1 MDMCGGGTVN
11 RLVEGWLR
19 WSYQAIV
26 KEADLR
32 RFIDVGREDM
42 QIVGVKK

>member
-1 MDMCGGGTVN
+1 MLEMELPGNSQRG
-11 RLVEGWLR
+11 R
-19 WSYQAIV
+19 S
-26 KEADLR
+26 KR